1 MKKTEEPGSKIFRDL
16 KRPTVAFTKD
26 EHKRIKQYCLDNDI
40 TINDYLRQSALYCLE
55 NKIDFN

>member
-1 MKKTEEPGSKIFRDL
+1 MGKTEETETGIFRDL
-16 KRPTVAFTKD
+16 KRPTVTFSKD

-55 NKIDFN
+55 NKIEFE